1 MVPLLKTRLVNYSTH
16 GGDKTSEFHVP
27 LFWYGLFEMEKEKEG
42 GGTKLHVQ
50 TEEGGRERRQYCK
63 EKKELRVCAAGSLH
77 KVLLREKN

>member
-27 LFWYGLFEMEKEKEG
+27 LFWYGLFEMETEKEG

-50 TEEGGRERRQYCK
+50 TEEGGRGD
-63 EKKELRVCAAGSLH
+63 GSTAKRKRNSEFVQLVVYT
-77 KVLLREKN
+77 KFY